1 MLWYGIIII
10 SQLFLARRRPTI
22 SAPGNALYDASVLFS
37 DTDEDENLWSD
48 DEDWERSM
56 REWLAAWA
64 PSLEDRWQPDLFG
77 GNHRS
82 AAADFQ
88 PHTKPREGLSK
99 AAINSIKRETYG
111 LTRVSETSR
120 DQEDCPVCLEKFI
133 SGQALLSLPCNH
145 RFHPDCLTP
154 WLEGHEQ
161 CPYCRAHVEGT
172 VQSEPE
178 CGGRDIL
185 SIHTDDFVSWLSVV
199 EQGMNRLSHGGSWP
213 TWIRPLM
220 ILDLVLQNRQGEFT
234 VLYYEVKTE
243 VAHLFMYLG
252 LSVHSVSWLIYLLY
266 GSSVSPSH
274 WPRLALSF
282 ILLSSC
288 CHQFVS
294 STLSSSAS
302 AYCCVHFYPF
312 DVERQ
317 PGMLPNRRLI
327 HGAAGA
333 RWLAGVMKVNENFL
347 WTKTTL
353 FCLISVGGKFMWP
366 TFIL

>member
-1 MLWYGIIII
+1 M
-10 SQLFLARRRPTI
+10 FLACRRSTI

-88 PHTKPREGLSK
+88 PHNKPRVGLSK
-99 AAINSIKRETYG
+99 AAINAIKRETYG
-111 LTRVSETSR
+111 LTRVPETSR

-199 EQGMNRLSHGGSWP
+199 EQGMNRLSHGGS
-213 TWIRPLM
+213 
-220 ILDLVLQNRQGEFT
+220 
-234 VLYYEVKTE
+234 
-243 VAHLFMYLG
+243 
-252 LSVHSVSWLIYLLY
+252 
-266 GSSVSPSH
+266 
-274 WPRLALSF
+274 
-282 ILLSSC
+282 
-288 CHQFVS
+288 
-294 STLSSSAS
+294 
-302 AYCCVHFYPF
+302 
-312 DVERQ
+312 
-317 PGMLPNRRLI
+317 
-327 HGAAGA
+327 
-333 RWLAGVMKVNENFL
+333 
-347 WTKTTL
+347 
-353 FCLISVGGKFMWP
+353 
-366 TFIL
+366 

>member
-1 MLWYGIIII
+1 M
-10 SQLFLARRRPTI
+10 
-22 SAPGNALYDASVLFS
+22 LFS
-37 DTDEDENLWSD
+37 DTDEEENLWSD

-88 PHTKPREGLSK
+88 PHNKPREGLSK
-99 AAINSIKRETYG
+99 AAINAIKRETYG

-120 DQEDCPVCLEKFI
+120 DQEDCPVCLERFI

-199 EQGMNRLSHGGSWP
+199 EQGMNRLSHGGS
-213 TWIRPLM
+213 
-220 ILDLVLQNRQGEFT
+220 
-234 VLYYEVKTE
+234 
-243 VAHLFMYLG
+243 
-252 LSVHSVSWLIYLLY
+252 
-266 GSSVSPSH
+266 
-274 WPRLALSF
+274 
-282 ILLSSC
+282 
-288 CHQFVS
+288 
-294 STLSSSAS
+294 
-302 AYCCVHFYPF
+302 
-312 DVERQ
+312 
-317 PGMLPNRRLI
+317 
-327 HGAAGA
+327 
-333 RWLAGVMKVNENFL
+333 
-347 WTKTTL
+347 
-353 FCLISVGGKFMWP
+353 
-366 TFIL
+366 